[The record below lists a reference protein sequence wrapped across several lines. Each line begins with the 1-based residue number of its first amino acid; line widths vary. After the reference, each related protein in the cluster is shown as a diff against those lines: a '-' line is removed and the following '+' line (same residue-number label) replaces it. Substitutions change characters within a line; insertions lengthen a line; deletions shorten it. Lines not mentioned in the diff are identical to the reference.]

1 MKARQRHLTKKSAH
15 IESEI
20 DSVGYELITQPL
32 KEDTKEATMLSDV
45 WAFGGRKKLIHTAN
59 ATPTSAQQLH
69 PAGIGSSSLP
79 TTLKGI
85 KGQEIERESEGV
97 GGSHVRVMLML
108 NLRD

>member
-1 MKARQRHLTKKSAH
+1 MKARQHHLTKKSAH

-32 KEDTKEATMLSDV
+32 KEDTKEATVLSDV
-45 WAFGGRKKLIHTAN
+45 WAFGGRKKLIHTAS
-59 ATPTSAQQLH
+59 ATPTSAQLLRTCLH

-85 KGQEIERESEGV
+85 KGQEIERESRGV
-97 GGSHVRVMLML
+97 VMSE
-108 NLRD
+108 